1 MFLVRDIWR
10 VNRSEEKKED
20 VVTAERPTDNPTV
33 VTPIRDYQKVFFGR
47 RVLTHSIKKSE
58 LTGEKIEQILPQV
71 LKEHEKNAQEINYL
85 YNYYKG
91 KQPILKKQKNVR
103 PEINNKVLENHAF
116 EIVEFKKAYVYGEP
130 VQYVQKGEKDNE
142 TVNPEISELNKFM
155 ESEDKSSRDK
165 ELAEWQYICGT
176 GYRWADIDNNDDED
190 EAPFEIS
197 TPDPRRTFVVYNSG
211 IKGEQ
216 LFSGHYSYF
225 SENLQTDDG
234 HSYTS
239 KYRIITVYTED
250 RMYEFKQTVSNTF
263 GGYNEIQII
272 QQEIPINETE
282 TYTDESYPLMVK
294 GHRIIE
300 YPLNQARIGLIELV
314 MTGLNALNRIKS
326 DDLDGIDQ
334 FVQSLLVFINQEV
347 DLETFKLLVENGAIQ
362 VTSSDPGKPADVKL
376 LTSQLLHSETKI
388 VTDDLYNNVL
398 TICGV
403 PRLNDKPSGGDTGQA
418 RLLGEGW
425 TMADERAKQDE
436 LSFKKSE
443 RQFLKLILGI
453 CKYKSSLKDLKISD
467 IDIKFTRNKSDNLL
481 VKTQG
486 LMNMKQAQVPPDVAF
501 TICGLFSDPNDVY
514 AKGKK
519 YFGDDFWKTENTMSK
534 TINSDALDEKG
545 NKKENQSIKNNPAS
559 GDKTRHTN
567 YVDER

>member
-1 MFLVRDIWR
+1 MLEIYGGKTRAEEQKAEEN
-10 VNRSEEKKED
+10 VN
-20 VVTAERPTDNPTV
+20 TAERPTESPLAV
-33 VTPIRDYQKVFFGR
+33 IPIKDCQRVFFGR
-47 RVLTHSIKKSE
+47 RVLTHSVKKSQ
-58 LTGEKIEQILPQV
+58 LTGEKIKQILPQV
-71 LKEHEKNAQEINYL
+71 LREHEKNAQEINYL

-142 TVNPEISELNKFM
+142 IVNPEISELNKFM
-155 ESEDKSSRDK
+155 ESEDKSSKDK

-176 GYRWADIDNNDDED
+176 AYRWTEIDDEYDDD

-225 SENLQTDDG
+225 SENLQTEDG
-234 HSYTS
+234 KDYTS
-239 KYRIITVYTED
+239 KYRIITIYTED
-250 RMYEFKQTVSNTF
+250 KIYEFKQTLSNTF
-263 GGYNEIQII
+263 GGYNEIQLI
-272 QQEIPINETE
+272 QQEIPISDTE
-282 TYTDESYPLMVK
+282 SYKDESYPLKIK

-300 YPLNQARIGLIELV
+300 YPLNQARLGLIELV
-314 MTGLNALNRIKS
+314 ITGLNALNRIKS

-334 FVQSLLVFINQEV
+334 FIQSLLVFINQEV

-362 VTSSDPGKPADVKL
+362 VTSSDPSKPADVKL

-388 VTDDLYNNVL
+388 VTDDIYNNVL

-453 CKYKSSLKDLKISD
+453 CKYNSKLKSLKISD

-486 LMNMKQAQVPPDVAF
+486 LLTMKQAQVPPDVAF

-519 YFGDDFWKTENTMSK
+519 YFGEDFWKVENSINKSQISDLTKENK
-534 TINSDALDEKG
+534 T
-545 NKKENQSIKNNPAS
+545 NKKENQSISKNNPTS
-559 GDKTRHTN
+559 GVN
-567 YVDER
+567 N